1 MTVLLEL
8 KDVFKEF
15 QDKVILDKVNLKIND
30 GERIALVGS
39 NGCGKTTFA
48 NIISGAED
56 ASGNIT
62 WYKDNVKIGYMKQ
75 TTNYEHEYKNLSGG
89 EKTKKL
95 LSKVFYSNYDF
106 LILDEPTNHLDY
118 LGVSWLIK
126 CIKEFKGTI
135 LIISHDRYFLD
146 NTVKHIVEIEKGNL
160 TDYPG
165 NYTWYRQKKKKDYEN
180 ALNAY
185 IQQEKIK
192 ENINNQ
198 INKLSEWSKKGHAD
212 STKKPLELG
221 EKFGVKEFFRARAKK
236 KDKQV
241 KSKLKRLEKMKVEGI
256 EKPKEEEKI
265 TFSIDNAKKIGSVV
279 VRAENISKSYG
290 NKLLFKNAS
299 FYIKHKEKI
308 ALYGINGCGK
318 TTLIKALLGKEELEG
333 NLYLSHNVKV
343 GYISQEVIGL
353 DEESTIIE
361 LFSFTSR
368 QELGDIRTKLNL
380 LGFNKDSLNKKVKVL
395 SMGER
400 MKLKILLMIK
410 ERCDVLILD
419 EPTNHIDIHVREKLE
434 EILED
439 YNGSIILVTHDRYMI
454 EKVCNKLLVF
464 ENNNITRF
472 EYGIS
477 EYLSKKKNKFISKK
491 SHANHNKEDKMILDN
506 KITCVIGKLSLC
518 KPGSEEYIEL
528 ENEYNKLIDL
538 KCRT

>member
-8 KDVFKEF
+8 KNVFKEYG
-15 QDKVILDKVNLKIND
+15 DKTVLNKVNLKIKQ

-39 NGCGKTTFA
+39 NGCGKTTLA
-48 NIISGAED
+48 NIINGSEDVSGK
-56 ASGNIT
+56 II

-75 TTNYEHEYKNLSGG
+75 ATDYEKEYKNLSGG

-95 LSKVFYSNYDF
+95 LSEVFYNNYDF

-118 LGVSWLIK
+118 SGVSWLIK
-126 CIKEFKGTI
+126 SIKDFKGTV
-135 LIISHDRYFLD
+135 LIISHNRYFLD
-146 NTVKHIVEIEKGNL
+146 NTVNHIVEIEYSKL

-165 NYTWYRQKKKKDYEN
+165 NYTWYRKKKKEDYEHN
-180 ALNAY
+180 LNAY
-185 IQQEKIK
+185 LQQEKVK

-198 INKLSEWSKKGHAD
+198 IDKLSAWSNKGYRD
-212 STKKPLELG
+212 STKKALERG

-290 NKLLFKNAS
+290 SKVLFKNAS

-308 ALYGINGCGK
+308 ALYGVNGCGK
-318 TTLIKALLGKEELEG
+318 TTLIKSILGQETLEG
-333 NLYLSHNVKV
+333 TLYLNPNVKV
-343 GYISQEVIGL
+343 GYISQEILGL
-353 DEESTIIE
+353 DEESTIID
-361 LFSFTSR
+361 LFDFNNR

-410 ERCDVLILD
+410 EKCDILILD
-419 EPTNHIDIHVREKLE
+419 EPTNHIDIHVSERLE
-434 EILED
+434 EILEE
-439 YNGSIILVTHDRYMI
+439 YNGTIILVTHDRYMI
-454 EKVCNKLLVF
+454 EKVCDKLLVF
-464 ENNNITRF
+464 ENNNILRC

-477 EYLSKKKNKFISKK
+477 EYLSKKKNESISKK
-491 SHANHNKEDKMILDN
+491 SHVNHNKEDKMILDN

-518 KPGSEEYIEL
+518 KPASEEYIEL
-528 ENEYNKLIDL
+528 ENEYNKLINL